1 MVGLN
6 LQFRRQTIY
15 LLFQMIFALACGF
28 SNSFSLPKKKE
39 RAELGFATR
48 NYINNPKQE
57 PKNPLKYSAFFCKI
71 VTGALPLPV

>member
-28 SNSFSLPKKKE
+28 SNSFSLPKKKKG
-39 RAELGFATR
+39 LNWDSYPG
-48 NYINNPKQE
+48 
-57 PKNPLKYSAFFCKI
+57 PLT
-71 VTGALPLPV
+71 V